1 MVLRPSSVPRKAFM
15 SALGSHTLFVS
26 AETLGELEVVL
37 LRLKFDAHTSS
48 AERAAFFLPDTSRKQ
63 RF

>member
-1 MVLRPSSVPRKAFM
+1 M
-15 SALGSHTLFVS
+15 SALGNHTLFVS

-37 LRLKFDAHTSS
+37 LRLKFDAHTNS